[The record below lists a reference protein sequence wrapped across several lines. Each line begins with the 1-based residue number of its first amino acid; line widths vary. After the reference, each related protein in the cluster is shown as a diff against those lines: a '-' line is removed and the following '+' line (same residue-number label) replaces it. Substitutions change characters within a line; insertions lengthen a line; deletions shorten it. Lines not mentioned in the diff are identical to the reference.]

1 MDINVAHV
9 LAVDDLYWGG
19 GDFHLLW
26 PSLAVAPD
34 LIIKGHQISLGDKKH
49 QAFTI

>member
-9 LAVDDLYWGG
+9 LAVDDLY
-19 GDFHLLW
+19 W